1 MRFGAG
7 RIDELADAC
16 KSLKIV
22 RPLIITDNFIGKL
35 PFTQK
40 ALMIL
45 KAAEV
50 LGAHLQEVE
59 VMVQVEVKGHLTSM
73 KL

>member
-16 KSLKIV
+16 RSLKIV

-45 KAAEV
+45 KAAVPGE
-50 LGAHLQEVE
+50 HLQVE
-59 VMVQVEVKGHLTSM
+59 VMAQIEEVKNRQT
-73 KL
+73 